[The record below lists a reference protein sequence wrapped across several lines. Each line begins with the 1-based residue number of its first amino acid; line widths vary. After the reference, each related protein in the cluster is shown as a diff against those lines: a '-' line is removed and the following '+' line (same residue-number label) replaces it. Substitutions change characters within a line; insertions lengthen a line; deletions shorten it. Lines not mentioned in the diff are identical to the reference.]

1 MQFERIKSVAL
12 MAVLLF
18 LLGVSAAS
26 AADREER
33 LFSKQPGKSPM
44 HQLHVGKRQGQGGG
58 LQHFLKSLG
67 GVACESD
74 CCWASA
80 NCDGAEVTCI
90 DSYGCEASC
99 GDGSYAVAI
108 CGET

>member
-1 MQFERIKSVAL
+1 MRIERLKPIAV
-12 MAVLLF
+12 MTVLLF
-18 LLGVSAAS
+18 LLGVSVAS

-67 GVACESD
+67 GGMCESD
-74 CCWASA
+74 CCWAWA
-80 NCDGAEVTCI
+80 DCPGWEVYC
-90 DSYGCEASC
+90 SQSECAAWC
-99 GDGSYAVAI
+99 PDGSYAWYQCDA
-108 CGET
+108 T